1 MLHLYLSGMYL
12 NSKDMFLSKLSS
24 LSISKYSLNFSFIKE
39 YELLFVSFVLS
50 KSFLKLSIMLFL
62 YSSRIKIS
70 LAGLIRTSSVVAIVF
85 CVSLS
90 NILIESISSEK
101 NSILNGISDIE
112 SKISTIEPLRAN
124 SPLLEAILALL

>member
-12 NSKDMFLSKLSS
+12 NSNDLFLSKLSS

>member
-1 MLHLYLSGMYL
+1 MYL
-12 NSKDMFLSKLSS
+12 NSKELFLSKLSS